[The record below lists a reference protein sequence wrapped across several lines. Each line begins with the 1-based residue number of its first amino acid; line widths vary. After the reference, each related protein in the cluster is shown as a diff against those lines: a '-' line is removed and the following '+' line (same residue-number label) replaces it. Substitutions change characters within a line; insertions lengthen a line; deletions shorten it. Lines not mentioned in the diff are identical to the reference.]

1 MKCDVVY
8 TNSKESESADNADKL
23 KQLRGRGFKDE
34 REYLAFLLEQEQIW
48 EQEHLGKDDNT
59 DEPK

>member
-8 TNSKESESADNADKL
+8 KKARETEYSDEADKL

-34 REYLAFLLEQEQIW
+34 REYLTFLLEQERIW
-48 EQEHLGKDDNT
+48 EQEHLGKDNET
-59 DEPK
+59 DEAE